1 MSKKFSPG
9 GKFIYLSK
17 TLLLFILGVI
27 RESLRE
33 IGRERESVRKR
44 EGRARERA
52 SKSLTDNVCQCGS
65 LALEKEIEK

>member
-1 MSKKFSPG
+1 MSKKIFTR
-9 GKFIYLSK
+9 GKIHLFVKNFAS
-17 TLLLFILGVI
+17 FILGVI

-44 EGRARERA
+44 EGRTRERA